1 MPAAASTKQKNDKP
15 KNDKQILIRVTTEM
29 RRDIEQA
36 AIEDK
41 VSLTE
46 WLRRAVEYYMNAR
59 SEERRESYKKM
70 MMDCLDDEEFRNKLL
85 EKLNPKE

>member
-1 MPAAASTKQKNDKP
+1 MPAAASTKQ

-29 RRDIEQA
+29 RQDIEQA

-59 SEERRESYKKM
+59 GEERRESYKKM